1 MPVLPEQQARQTIDA
16 MLAAAGWAVQDYK
29 AFDPSASS
37 GIALREVPLKS
48 GRCDYLLLVNRKPV
62 GVVEAKKEGTT
73 LSTVA
78 DQSAHYA
85 ANLPDFLAA
94 ALDGAEL
101 PFRYES
107 TGVESFFRDE
117 RDPHPRPRRV
127 FWFHRPETLAQ
138 WMDSAKTL
146 RRLLAEMPFAHPINR
161 AGMRD
166 CQFEANTNLDLSLA
180 EDRLRSLIQMAT
192 GSGKT
197 FTACAFTYRLIK
209 FAKAKRVLFLVD
221 RANLGRQAKTEFD
234 QYVLPDDGR
243 KFTSVYNVQHLTSNK
258 LDDVCRV
265 TICTIQRLYSMLRGE
280 ELPEDADELSGY
292 EVSSADDRPKD
303 VAYNPA
309 IPIEAFDFIVTDE
322 CHRSIY
328 GLWRQ
333 VLEYFDAHLIG
344 LTATP
349 SKQTIGFFGQ
359 NLVMEYGHERAV
371 ADGVNVGYE
380 VYRIRT
386 RVTEAGDKVEK
397 GFYVDRRHKE
407 TRRRRWERLDEDL
420 AFTEKEL
427 DRRDTNQLM
436 QWFGKTK
443 SCDLALAF

>member
-1 MPVLPEQQARQTIDA
+1 MPGTPEQLARQNIDA
-16 MLAAAGWAVQDYK
+16 MLIASGWAVQDYK
-29 AFDPSASS
+29 AFDPSAST

-48 GRCDYLLLVNRKPV
+48 GRCDYLLLVNRKPA

-85 ANLPDFLAA
+85 AHLPDFLAA
-94 ALDGAEL
+94 GLGSDSL

-107 TGVESFFRDE
+107 TGVETFFRDE
-117 RDPHPRPRRV
+117 RDPHPRPRRL
-127 FWFHRPETLAQ
+127 FCFHRPETLAQ

-146 RRLLAEMPFAHPINR
+146 RTLLAEMAFTHPLNTL
-161 AGMRD
+161 GMRD
-166 CQFEANTNLDLSLA
+166 CQVEANIGLEQSLA
-180 EDRLRSLIQMAT
+180 SDYPRSLIQMAT

-243 KFTSVYNVQHLTSNK
+243 KFTAVYNVQHLTSNK

-309 IPIEAFDFIVTDE
+309 IPIETFDFIVTDE

-371 ADGVNVGYE
+371 ADGVN
-380 VYRIRT
+380 
-386 RVTEAGDKVEK
+386 
-397 GFYVDRRHKE
+397 
-407 TRRRRWERLDEDL
+407 
-420 AFTEKEL
+420 
-427 DRRDTNQLM
+427 
-436 QWFGKTK
+436 
-443 SCDLALAF
+443 